1 MAYENIK
8 LRKRNFVAV
17 DGYFYSIDDDLDALI
32 MKTDDATY
40 AFTYPLNSVLSQ
52 TVLSLEHDGY
62 NFWSLEQY
70 SNGVVIRRWYIN
82 NYICKLRNT
91 FSFLNGGSDTF
102 SSTAFTVEHYHE
114 SFVADE
120 SAGSAHLS
128 ISSGAKMQSGYTIV
142 MGPNRHGQIQEAT
155 VNSAGADFVNINGS
169 TTYDFEIGDPISF
182 YKRLWLFNNYYG
194 NDSSVGALY
203 EINAYTGAIISK
215 TADSSFK
222 DVEATTFYTVPD
234 TVFKDPI
241 SGSGYV
247 AHSLCYVKGTN
258 AIFLNPDDLNNS
270 HGSMTMDN
278 VEDDLATVIPIYD
291 ISMFETNVYRLQRK
305 ATYFGITQG
314 FADGTFNYQLST
326 LNKFITSISLRANP
340 AILPAN
346 GTNTSAITAIVKDQF
361 NLPIEGKLVYFTADD
376 PDGQILI
383 TPATTN
389 ALGIAT
395 TSYRA
400 GTSARV
406 VRITATA
413 QQG

>member
-17 DGYFYSIDDDLDALI
+17 GGYFYSIDEELDALV

-40 AFTYPLNSVLSQ
+40 AFTYPLDTALTQPIS
-52 TVLSLEHDGY
+52 SLEHDGY

-70 SNGVVIRRWYIN
+70 GNGVVIRRWYIN
-82 NYICKLRNT
+82 NYICKLRDM
-91 FSFLNGGSDTF
+91 FPLLNGGSDTF

-114 SFVADE
+114 TFAADE
-120 SAGSAHLS
+120 SAGSANLS

-155 VNSAGADFVNINGS
+155 VNSAGVDFVNINGL
-169 TTYDFEIGDPISF
+169 TLYDFETGDPISF
-182 YKRLWLFNNYYG
+182 YKRIWLFNDYYG
-194 NDSSVGALY
+194 NDGTIGALY

-222 DVEATTFYTVPD
+222 DIEAATFYTVPD

-241 SGSGYV
+241 SGAGYT

-258 AIFLNPDDLNNS
+258 TIFLNPDDLNNS
-270 HGSMTMDN
+270 HGAMTMDN

-291 ISMFETNVYRLQRK
+291 ISIFETNVYRLQLK
-305 ATYFGITQG
+305 ATYFGHTQD
-314 FADGTFNYQLST
+314 FADDTYNYQLST

-346 GTNTSAITAIVKDQF
+346 GTNTSTITAIVKDQF

-376 PDGQILI
+376 PNGQILI

-395 TSYRA
+395 TAYRA
-400 GTSARV
+400 GTSARI